1 VARGCCML
9 STIVERHIALHHA
22 TGYLFRKQ
30 SFLLRDYARLA
41 EARREDVVRATSA
54 LEWAARGP
62 SAGTRHGRLEVIRR
76 FARLMHAE
84 DPRHEIP
91 PAGVFG
97 KQAPRRTPNIYTT
110 KEIRALLKAAGAL
123 GPRGSLRPKM
133 FVTMLGL
140 IAATGLR
147 ISEAIGLRSGDVTAA
162 GLVIRQT
169 KFRKSRLVPLHPTA
183 RHALDS
189 YLAVRAK
196 FAGTDDAIF
205 LSERGTGLRYPTVI
219 TTFLGLVRSIGIHP
233 GPGKR
238 GPRIHDLRHTFAVR
252 SLEQCA
258 TNGEAVARHMLA
270 LSTYLGHAHLFD
282 TYWYLQ
288 ATPRLLADVA
298 SLGESLAQRGV
309 R

>member
-1 VARGCCML
+1 ML
-9 STIVERHIALHHA
+9 SAIVERHIALHHA
-22 TGYLFRKQ
+22 TGYLFRTQ
-30 SFLLRDYARLA
+30 SLLLRDFARFA
-41 EARREDVVRATSA
+41 ATKCEDTVRASTA
-54 LEWAARGP
+54 LEWAGRGP

-84 DPRHEIP
+84 DSRHEVP

-97 KQAPRRTPNIYTT
+97 KQPPRRTPYIYTP
-110 KEIRALLKAAGAL
+110 KEIRALLKAANAL

-133 FVTMLGL
+133 YVAMLGL
-140 IAATGLR
+140 IAASGLR
-147 ISEAIGLRSGDVTAA
+147 ISEALGLRLDDVTTA
-162 GLVIRQT
+162 GLVIRHT
-169 KFRKSRLVPLHPTA
+169 KFRKSRLVPLHPTT
-183 RHALDS
+183 RSALAS

-196 FAGTDDAIF
+196 FARTDDAVF
-205 LSERGTGLRYPTVI
+205 LSELGTGLRYSTAI
-219 TTFLGLVRSIGIHP
+219 ATFLSLVRGIGIHP

-258 TNGEAVARHMLA
+258 SNSEAVARHMLA

-298 SLGESLAQRGV
+298 VQSESLARRGA